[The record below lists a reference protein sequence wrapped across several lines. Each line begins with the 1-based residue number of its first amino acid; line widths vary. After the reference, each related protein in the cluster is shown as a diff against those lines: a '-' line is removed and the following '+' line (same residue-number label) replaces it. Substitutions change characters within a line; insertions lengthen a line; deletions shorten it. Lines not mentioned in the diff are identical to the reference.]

1 MEEKEG
7 IRIDK
12 GIRVEEN
19 MRKYEK
25 NVYEIGDCERYDNFN
40 EGRNVRMEQVKNEK
54 DKEKNL
60 ERKIVGRE
68 KNYREVEWLW

>member
-1 MEEKEG
+1 MVIGKGEVKNVEMEEKEG

-40 EGRNVRMEQVKNEK
+40 EGRNVRME
-54 DKEKNL
+54 
-60 ERKIVGRE
+60 
-68 KNYREVEWLW
+68 